1 MRHLL
6 SEGRRKPA
14 IGAMAAVVL
23 IAAALS
29 ACATAPDATAQG
41 ATTPGPTRSGAE
53 ATVAPDAP
61 ATLFVPANLSVS
73 SIDGEAPR
81 PEPTEAAHDPSL
93 SIPPGLRT
101 LVVEWIGP
109 DGASAGQLEL
119 TKAFEA
125 GRGYRLLRARTSV
138 FLLPVE

>member
-1 MRHLL
+1 MSRL
-6 SEGRRKPA
+6 SSKGRRKPA
-14 IGAMAAVVL
+14 IGAIAAVVL

-29 ACATAPDATAQG
+29 ACATVPDATAPG
-41 ATTPGPTRSGAE
+41 ATTPGPTPSGAE
-53 ATVAPDAP
+53 ATVPPDAP
-61 ATLFVPANLSVS
+61 ATLFVPENLSVS
-73 SIDGEAPR
+73 SIDGEEPR
-81 PEPTEAAHDPSL
+81 PEPTEAAQDPSL

-109 DGASAGQLEL
+109 DGASTGQLEL

-138 FLLPVE
+138 FLLALE